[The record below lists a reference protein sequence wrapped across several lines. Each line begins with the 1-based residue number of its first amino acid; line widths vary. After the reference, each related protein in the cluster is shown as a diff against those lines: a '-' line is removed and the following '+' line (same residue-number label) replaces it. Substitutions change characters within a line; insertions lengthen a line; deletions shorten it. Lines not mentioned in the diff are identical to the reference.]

1 MSVATGIVMREW
13 DSSFYADSEATQP
26 IESIDVGEVWEGE
39 VKEDVIYIRNNE
51 PTLVRDIEFELNK
64 RDATIEGPEV
74 MLPHQVAPITIRW
87 NPDEASIALKGDI
100 EISATLVY
108 R

>member
-1 MSVATGIVMREW
+1 MSVVREW

-26 IESIDVGEVWEGE
+26 IESIEIGEVWEGE

-51 PTLVRDIEFELNK
+51 PAFIRDIIFKLNK
-64 RDATIEGPEV
+64 EDATIEGPET

-87 NPDEASIALKGDI
+87 NPNEMSIALKADI